1 MGDIPAGVIR
11 TLLEKGVEIPLPH
24 TVYVGPEVEP
34 DRISGSGV
42 VLYPGCRICGSSTL
56 IMDDCKLGAQG
67 PVVLSN
73 CQLGKGV
80 KLGSGYFEESCFL
93 DGASVG
99 PGAHMR
105 ECCILEE
112 KARAAHSVGLK
123 HTILFPFVTLGSLIN
138 FCDCLMAGGTDE
150 KNHSEVGSS
159 YIHFNYTP
167 NQDKATASLIGDV
180 PKGVMLNQPPIFLGG
195 QGGLVGPA
203 KIAYGVVIGAGT
215 IIRKDVTQ
223 EGTVMV
229 GHPTIK
235 SKPVHQFGAYF
246 NVRRIVEL
254 NSLYIANLV
263 ALLNWYRHV
272 RSQFFSASPMGEALF
287 RGAVEKVERAI
298 NERIKRLGQVAERM
312 EKSIKIYSA
321 DSLSKGARRL
331 IERKREFQQNWPR
344 LESAFREVLDISMVN
359 KQFDVFWKR
368 MEGVAKAVG
377 WEYLSTIKALK
388 AEDSDKGSTWL
399 QGIVDTVMDRVWEV
413 LPSFAGRGKA

>member
-1 MGDIPAGVIR
+1 MAGSPSEPVAA
-11 TLLEKGVEIPLPH
+11 LAQKGVQIHCLES
-24 TVYVGPEVEP
+24 VYVSPEV
-34 DRISGSGV
+34 DLDLVSNKGV
-42 VLYPGCRICGSSTL
+42 VIYPGCRIYGSETV
-56 IMDDCKLGAQG
+56 IMENCVLGADG
-67 PVVLSN
+67 PVTIRN

-80 KLGSGYFEESCFL
+80 KLAAGSFEDSCFL
-93 DGASVG
+93 DGASMG
-99 PGAHMR
+99 PGAHVR
-105 ECCILEE
+105 ECCLLEE
-112 KARAAHSVGLK
+112 GARGAHTVGIK

-138 FCDCLMAGGTDE
+138 FCDCLMAGGADE

-272 RSQFFSASPMGEALF
+272 RSQFFSATPMGEALF